1 MEQSRTG
8 GQGGAQ
14 QTKGLGCEP
23 RSHLEEGRANLHP
36 ARTLMSV
43 QLTRVP
49 RGVSMSGRAE
59 QHLVLQSG
67 SQGWVAR
74 EGNRNRCPG
83 HSRSRTTTLAWART
97 HLTLGGRV
105 RWLRSGS
112 LLARHS

>member
-49 RGVSMSGRAE
+49 RGVSMSGW
-59 QHLVLQSG
+59 HWNLNG
-67 SQGWVAR
+67 SIIAQFLFYKVSAFKLLNGLWCPQG
-74 EGNRNRCPG
+74 
-83 HSRSRTTTLAWART
+83 TL
-97 HLTLGGRV
+97 
-105 RWLRSGS
+105 
-112 LLARHS
+112 